1 MAYYANELSINEMK
15 PGDWLVAPCCHVT
28 PTLKE
33 HNLLFRVGERLGI
46 GSYGE
51 VIEVEHKV
59 DGSRYAVKIL
69 EKTSE
74 NMAETDVEEAKRM
87 CHMLHANV
95 CRYYNAWQ
103 EGGFVRI
110 RMELCDKD
118 LAKWIEWRN
127 NLLFEKEPK
136 PSEDI
141 RSEKEPEPP
150 ENIRSLLKSW
160 IDLSRDQ
167 GQSGKSSLLPSQQ
180 TTFGK
185 YRRDGGKIESNASAC
200 RQAQSTSQQTW
211 FRSVKAEGTNDFL
224 KGLLKGV
231 RYLHDDQHMAHQD
244 LHAMNVLLKISCE
257 KNTVTAK
264 ICDFGL
270 AARKSTRFCSRT
282 LDGFCQDLQSVGAIM
297 MRMYYPLYGEAM
309 DDLLSKLRKSNA
321 KHATELNPDFHK
333 LWPDQALWIRRLL
346 SSDETKP
353 KAAQMLDEG
362 MRSESRTFPSVKYD
376 KGREDGK
383 RDQSHT

>member
-1 MAYYANELSINEMK
+1 
-15 PGDWLVAPCCHVT
+15 
-28 PTLKE
+28 
-33 HNLLFRVGERLGI
+33 
-46 GSYGE
+46 
-51 VIEVEHKV
+51 VEHKV
-59 DGSRYAVKIL
+59 DGSRYAVKKL

-74 NMAETDVEEAKRM
+74 NIAETDVEEAKRM
-87 CHMLHANV
+87 CRMLHANV

-103 EGGFVRI
+103 ERGFVHI

-118 LAKWIEWRN
+118 LAEWIKWRN
-127 NLLFEKEPK
+127 NLLFEKEP
-136 PSEDI
+136 
-141 RSEKEPEPP
+141 EPP
-150 ENIRSLLKSW
+150 EDIRSLLKSW

-167 GQSGKSSLLPSQQ
+167 GQSGESSLLPSQQ

-185 YRRDGGKIESNASAC
+185 YRRDGGGKSESNASTC
-200 RQAQSTSQQTW
+200 RQAQSTSQQKW
-211 FRSVKAEGTNDFL
+211 FRSVEPERTNDFL

-231 RYLHDDQHMAHQD
+231 RYLHDDQGLAHQD
-244 LHAMNVLLKISCE
+244 LHAKNVLLKISCE

-270 AARKSTRFCSRT
+270 VRMKSTRFGSPT
-282 LDGFCQDLQSVGAIM
+282 LGSFCQDLESVGAIM
-297 MRMYYPLYGEAM
+297 MRMYYPLYGDAM

-321 KHATELNPDFHK
+321 KHAKELNPDFHK
-333 LWPDQALWIRRLL
+333 LRPDQASWIRRLL

-353 KAAQMLDEG
+353 SAALMLDEG

-376 KGREDGK
+376 EGRKDGK